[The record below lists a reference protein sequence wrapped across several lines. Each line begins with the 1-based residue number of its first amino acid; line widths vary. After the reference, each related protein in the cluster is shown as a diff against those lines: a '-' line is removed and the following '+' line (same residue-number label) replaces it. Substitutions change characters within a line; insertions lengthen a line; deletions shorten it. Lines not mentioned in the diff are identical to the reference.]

1 MQTKPTQLS
10 LFSQTLPK
18 KPYCTDDHAS
28 GLIIR
33 NVAHAIKRRYIQPNN
48 PNSRL
53 WLVYDIDRPT
63 SPDEITDDLDL
74 PAPHF
79 FVQNP
84 VNQHSHAYYGLDIPV
99 HFNEDSSKK
108 AIRFAAAVD
117 VALTAKIK
125 GDASYSGLMAKNPLH
140 SHWRTWSS
148 NSERYD
154 LHEIAEHLEL
164 NQFKDLRKSMPS
176 VGLGR
181 NCNIFENLRQWS
193 YRAIRQGWP
202 DFNQWLNACETRAL
216 GYNANAE
223 SQLDHREVHHIA
235 KSVAKYTHRNF
246 SPQGFS
252 EWQAVQGAKGGKAK
266 GEANKHKREIAL
278 EMLEQGYKRYQI
290 ADKLEVNEKTIT
302 RWKNQKKGQ

>member
-33 NVAHAIKRRYIQPNN
+33 NVSHAIKRRYIQPNN

-63 SPDEITDDLDL
+63 SIDEITDDFNL

-84 VNQHSHAYYGLDIPV
+84 ENHNAHVYYGLELPV

-117 VALTAKIK
+117 IALTAKIK

-140 SHWRTWSS
+140 NHWRTWSS

-252 EWQAVQGAKGGKAK
+252 EWQAAQGAKGGKAK
-266 GEANKHKREIAL
+266 GKAYSDKRTKAL
-278 EMLEQGYKRYQI
+278 EMHSQGMTQTAISEALGIHRNSVRNYVMHK
-290 ADKLEVNEKTIT
+290 
-302 RWKNQKKGQ
+302 